1 MDVRTTLTKFDEY
14 LAQKNARFEA
24 IVIGGAALNIMGVI
38 QRDTID
44 VDCLDPSVPAEIL
57 KLAAEFRRSFP
68 ELKLIEKWINNG
80 PDSLM
85 RDLPKGWRK
94 GVVPIFSGKVLHL
107 TTLSRLDLL
116 RTKLFAFCDRDQ
128 DLQDCIALKPSA
140 REVDACLDWVS
151 ERDANPEWSENVRG
165 HFALLKKRLGYDEK

>member
-1 MDVRTTLTKFDEY
+1 MDVRTTLTKFDNY
-14 LAQKNARFEA
+14 LAQKNTRFEA

-44 VDCLDPSVPAEIL
+44 VDCLDPSIPKEIL

-80 PDSLM
+80 PDSLV

-94 GVVPIFSGKVLHL
+94 DIVPIFSGKALHL
-107 TTLSRLDLL
+107 LTLSRLDLL

-128 DLQDCIALKPSA
+128 DLQDCIALRPSL
-140 REVDACLDWVS
+140 EELDACWDWVS
-151 ERDANPEWSENVRG
+151 ERDANPDWPENVRR
-165 HFALLKKRLGYDEK
+165 HFAVLKRRLGLDEK